1 MIPIHP
7 LSICNQS
14 NCGQKPGEHIQIGY
28 ADTGHRRKTGH
39 WTVPKYDCYKERDVI
54 TDNSHQ
60 ITPEVTTVS
69 WWKGLIVWL
78 DYSIFLLCLEV
89 MRKLLLVSCCVT
101 LGWAGV
107 RRHRRSID
115 PPQYVKGGRNARSYE
130 FEEETMSGREEE
142 YVRAT
147 RQAANTNYGAP
158 GGGGAQPA
166 YQGGG

>member
-1 MIPIHP
+1 
-7 LSICNQS
+7 
-14 NCGQKPGEHIQIGY
+14 
-28 ADTGHRRKTGH
+28 
-39 WTVPKYDCYKERDVI
+39 
-54 TDNSHQ
+54 
-60 ITPEVTTVS
+60 
-69 WWKGLIVWL
+69 
-78 DYSIFLLCLEV
+78 

-130 FEEETMSGREEE
+130 FEEEAMSAREEE

-158 GGGGAQPA
+158 GGGGSQPA
-166 YQGGG
+166 YQGGGKLSHRITLHNVYCDQ